1 MLKLININHIYK
13 DGKNSLHILKNI
25 SINFKSQELVFIL
38 GPSGSGKSTLLHI
51 LSGLIKPTSGNVYFG
66 NKYLNNLSSDELAKY
81 RNHHFGFIFQNY
93 HLIEYMTVLDN
104 LKLCQ
109 NKPNIKK
116 IINLLKDLNI
126 SSKINTKVSLLSGGE
141 KERVAIARALLNDPE
156 VIFCDEPTGALDQ
169 VTANHIMGILKNI
182 AKNKLVIVVSHDTT
196 LASIYADR
204 IINIKDGQIIT
215 PPVLNNSPQIKL
227 TKSKINKLTILK
239 IALKNLFQTKR
250 RTLLT
255 SFAISIGIT
264 SISIISF
271 LSLGFNQEIT
281 TLEENLVTSFPIT
294 IREAT
299 YNLPPPKISPSNNTI
314 SIKYQKDYYH
324 TNKITNEYLTY
335 LKNNPNYHSQLFHYD
350 IHIPIITDT
359 YHKLSPSSTKAFPS
373 INYLKN
379 NYQLIAGKYPEN
391 TYEIVL
397 QIDSSNL
404 ITEELATSF
413 QLPSIISYSSILN
426 HSIKILANDEYFLN
440 TNNSF
445 YPNPNLASAY
455 QNSNLS
461 LTIVGIVKEKEIID
475 DSSYLLYHQD
485 ITEYLLNKNQ
495 TSQIVNYQLKT
506 TNLLLSDKPT
516 KPELLSYLGYETL
529 PYQID
534 IYFSSLLSK
543 ELYLKYLD
551 NYSQTKVIYEDSMK
565 DTISIVKDFINI
577 ISLILIIF
585 SVIAILVS
593 SIMTS
598 ILTNTRIMERIKEI
612 GILRSLGATS
622 KNIKLLFNLENLFLA
637 FFSSVIALLISIS
650 LSTPL
655 NSIINQYL
663 NIPNMYQINYQ
674 VFLLISFINSIITI
688 ISGHSSVRKAS
699 KLDVISCLRYN

>member
-13 DGKNSLHILKNI
+13 DGKHSLHILKNI

-66 NKYLNNLSSDELAKY
+66 NKYLNHLSYDELARY

-109 NKPNIKK
+109 NKPNLTK
-116 IINLLKDLNI
+116 ITSLLNDLNI
-126 SSKINTKVSLLSGGE
+126 DSKINTKVSLLSGGE
-141 KERVAIARALLNDPE
+141 KERVAIARALLNNPE

-169 VTANHIMGILKNI
+169 VTANNVMEILKKI
-182 AKNKLVIVVSHDTT
+182 SKNKLVIVVSHDTS
-196 LASIYADR
+196 LAQKYADR
-204 IINIKDGQIIT
+204 IIHIQDGQIIT
-215 PPVLNNSPQIKL
+215 PPVINDSPEIKL
-227 TKSKINKLTILK
+227 NKSKINKLTILK
-239 IALKNLFQTKR
+239 LALKNLFQNKR
-250 RTLLT
+250 RTFLT

-264 SISIISF
+264 SISIIYF
-271 LSLGFNQEIT
+271 LSSGFNQEIT
-281 TLEENLVTSFPIT
+281 TLEENLVTSCPIT
-294 IREAT
+294 IHETT
-299 YNLPPPKISPSNNTI
+299 YNLPPPKISPSNNAI

-324 TNKITNEYLTY
+324 TNKITSEYLTY

-359 YHKLSPSSTKAFPS
+359 YHQLLSSSTKVFPS
-373 INYLKN
+373 NNYLKN

-391 TYEIVL
+391 KYEIVL
-397 QIDSSNL
+397 QIDSSHL

-413 QLPSIISYSSILN
+413 QLPSIISYSNILN
-426 HSIKILANDEYFLN
+426 RSIKILTNDEYFLN

-445 YPNPNLASAY
+445 HPNPNLESAY

-461 LTIVGIVKEKEIID
+461 LTIVGIVKEKEILD

-485 ITEYLLNKNQ
+485 ITGYLLSKNQ
-495 TSQIVNYQLKT
+495 TSQIVNHQLK
-506 TNLLLSDKPT
+506 NNHLLLNNKLT
-516 KPELLSYLGYETL
+516 KSELLSYLGYETL

-534 IYFSSLLSK
+534 IYFSNLKSK
-543 ELYLKYLD
+543 EIYLKYLD
-551 NYSQTKVIYEDSMK
+551 NYSQNKVIYEDHMK

-585 SVIAILVS
+585 SVIAIFVS
-593 SIMTS
+593 SIMTG

-622 KNIKLLFNLENLFLA
+622 KNIKLLFNLENFFLA
-637 FFSSVIALLISIS
+637 FFSSVISLIISIS
-650 LSTPL
+650 LLTPL
-655 NSIINQYL
+655 NSIINKYL
-663 NIPNMYQINYQ
+663 NISNMYQINYR
-674 VFLLISFINSIITI
+674 VFLLISLINLAITI
-688 ISGHSSVRKAS
+688 ISGHGPVRKAS
-699 KLDVISCLRYN
+699 KLDIVSCLRHN